1 MLLLLNINQND
12 KIWDVNFRLIRVKK
26 KLSTKVQ
33 INTEY
38 EWRHHKTFD
47 LCV

>member
-12 KIWDVNFRLIRVKK
+12 KIWDVNFRLIRVKN
-26 KLSTKVQ
+26 LSTKVQ